1 MDKSVHEVS
10 KILLDVMDKVA
21 EISGASGEG
30 GQLEPGGMKSNA
42 DMFDTTAASSSTSS
56 SSSSSS
62 TASSPAPGQSG
73 HGGGARERDHSEYL
87 VLREDYSHRPRK
99 GSHFYCLRTL
109 QTLCYT
115 PIKCWSKS
123 MTFRVPGMDWAE
135 CPWADP
141 DDSLFVNY

>member
-42 DMFDTTAASSSTSS
+42 DMFDTTAASSSSAA
-56 SSSSSS
+56 SS
-62 TASSPAPGQSG
+62 TVPG

-99 GSHFYCLRTL
+99 GSHFYCPLRTL
-109 QTLCYT
+109 QTVDV
-115 PIKCWSKS
+115 
-123 MTFRVPGMDWAE
+123 TFPLNIG
-135 CPWADP
+135 
-141 DDSLFVNY
+141 LG

>member
-42 DMFDTTAASSSTSS
+42 DMFDTTAASCNSS
-56 SSSSSS
+56 
-62 TASSPAPGQSG
+62 AAWSPATG

-99 GSHFYCLRTL
+99 GSHFYCPLRTL
-109 QTLCYT
+109 QTVDV
-115 PIKCWSKS
+115 
-123 MTFRVPGMDWAE
+123 TFPLNIGLE
-135 CPWADP
+135 
-141 DDSLFVNY
+141 

>member
-1 MDKSVHEVS
+1 MDISVYEVS

-42 DMFDTTAASSSTSS
+42 DMFDTTAASTSTTSS
-56 SSSSSS
+56 SSA
-62 TASSPAPGQSG
+62 ASSPAPG

-115 PIKCWSKS
+115 PIKCW
-123 MTFRVPGMDWAE
+123 ME
-135 CPWADP
+135 
-141 DDSLFVNY
+141 

>member
-42 DMFDTTAASSSTSS
+42 DMFDTTAASSTSS
-56 SSSSSS
+56 
-62 TASSPAPGQSG
+62 ASSPVPG
-73 HGGGARERDHSEYL
+73 HGGGPRERDHSEYL

-99 GSHFYCLRTL
+99 GSHFYCPLKTL
-109 QTLCYT
+109 QTVDV
-115 PIKCWSKS
+115 
-123 MTFRVPGMDWAE
+123 TFPLNIGLE
-135 CPWADP
+135 
-141 DDSLFVNY
+141 

>member
-42 DMFDTTAASSSTSS
+42 DMFDTTAASST
-56 SSSSSS
+56 
-62 TASSPAPGQSG
+62 G
-73 HGGGARERDHSEYL
+73 HGGGPRERDHSEYL

-99 GSHFYCLRTL
+99 GSHFYCPLRTL
-109 QTLCYT
+109 QTVDV
-115 PIKCWSKS
+115 
-123 MTFRVPGMDWAE
+123 TFPLNIGLE
-135 CPWADP
+135 
-141 DDSLFVNY
+141 

>member
-30 GQLEPGGMKSNA
+30 GHLEPGGMKSNA
-42 DMFDTTAASSSTSS
+42 DMFDTTAASTSTSTTSS
-56 SSSSSS
+56 SA
-62 TASSPAPGQSG
+62 ASSPAPGQSG

-115 PIKCWSKS
+115 PIKCW
-123 MTFRVPGMDWAE
+123 ME
-135 CPWADP
+135 
-141 DDSLFVNY
+141 

>member
-42 DMFDTTAASSSTSS
+42 DMFDTTAASSTSS
-56 SSSSSS
+56 A
-62 TASSPAPGQSG
+62 ASSPVPG
-73 HGGGARERDHSEYL
+73 HGGGPRERDHSEYL

-99 GSHFYCLRTL
+99 GSHFYCPLRTL
-109 QTLCYT
+109 QTVDV
-115 PIKCWSKS
+115 
-123 MTFRVPGMDWAE
+123 TFPLNIGLE
-135 CPWADP
+135 
-141 DDSLFVNY
+141 

>member
-21 EISGASGEG
+21 EISGASNEG

-42 DMFDTTAASSSTSS
+42 DMFDTTAASTSTSTTSS
-56 SSSSSS
+56 SA
-62 TASSPAPGQSG
+62 ASSPAPGQSG
-73 HGGGARERDHSEYL
+73 HGGGARDHSEYL

-115 PIKCWSKS
+115 PIKCW
-123 MTFRVPGMDWAE
+123 ME
-135 CPWADP
+135 
-141 DDSLFVNY
+141 

>member
-1 MDKSVHEVS
+1 MHEVS

-42 DMFDTTAASSSTSS
+42 DMFDTTAASTSTSTTSS
-56 SSSSSS
+56 SSA
-62 TASSPAPGQSG
+62 ASSPAPG

-99 GSHFYCLRTL
+99 GSHFYCLRNL
-109 QTLCYT
+109 QTFDVTL
-115 PIKCWSKS
+115 PLDVGSKS